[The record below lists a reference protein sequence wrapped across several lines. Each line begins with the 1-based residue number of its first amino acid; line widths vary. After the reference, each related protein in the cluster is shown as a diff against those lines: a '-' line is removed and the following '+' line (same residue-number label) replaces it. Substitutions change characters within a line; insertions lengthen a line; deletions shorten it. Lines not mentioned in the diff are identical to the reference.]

1 MDGSALW
8 GTGIYLDQLGS
19 AEPFPC
25 FDPNHS
31 HIDIGLFNQGYM
43 RVLDEVLRK
52 IRADNPRAFLMIEN
66 CGDVYGSWVWGN
78 LTWNGEQYDEFFNMY
93 KYTFPEYVQV
103 NMVNP
108 RRNLSGLAR
117 ETQLHADLNRA
128 LMLGSVFW
136 LGIDKMA
143 SLSYSERAYIDAAVA
158 LRARLTPLF
167 ADATFADSEGV
178 VACSPGVEATAWRF
192 PAASSDAGATSH
204 GDEQRA
210 YVVVNTSRAPGAW
223 IELADDSVGAGSY
236 TLLGIDGTENRL
248 TVGQPASDTVRI
260 AVPECEVCA
269 LYRGLEL

>member
-1 MDGSALW
+1 
-8 GTGIYLDQLGS
+8 
-19 AEPFPC
+19 
-25 FDPNHS
+25 
-31 HIDIGLFNQGYM
+31 M

-178 VACSPGVEATAWRF
+178 VACSPGVATAWRF
-192 PAASSDAGATSH
+192 PAASSVLARHRTAMSS
-204 GDEQRA
+204 A
-210 YVVVNTSRAPGAW
+210 YVVINTSCTGPGSNW
-223 IELADDSVGAGSY
+223 LTIRRRSSY
-236 TLLGIDGTENRL
+236 ALLSIDGTENRL
-248 TVGQPASDTVRI
+248 TVGQPASDTVKLQFR
-260 AVPECEVCA
+260 VRVCA
-269 LYRGLEL
+269 STEG